1 MNVHQEVEYLREE
14 NRQLRQSIAGMKHDF
29 PREWGLTGA
38 EQRVLNCLYTA
49 RNFFRQEEAIRFA
62 ASNGNATDPDL
73 VKVYICKLRKKLKPF
88 GIEIKTVWGEGYE
101 LTPETGSLIKK
112 AISAKPI
119 FSFDGQSASA

>member
-49 RNFFRQEEAIRFA
+49 RLLQPR
-62 ASNGNATDPDL
+62 
-73 VKVYICKLRKKLKPF
+73 VH
-88 GIEIKTVWGEGYE
+88 
-101 LTPETGSLIKK
+101 
-112 AISAKPI
+112 
-119 FSFDGQSASA
+119 